1 MHVKLGFYFVYIYIW
16 VSKQEH
22 GIVPV
27 RGGPTSIIIFFFF
40 LFIISVVLV
49 LL

>member
-27 RGGPTSIIIFFFF
+27 RGGPKSIIYYFF
-40 LFIISVVLV
+40 LFIINVILV